1 MDFEEAK
8 KRSKEKADKAA
19 VAAKEPEKIMPRV
32 ILYDAET
39 GQPQNAQHV
48 RGATDQK
55 ANIATVPWQEW
66 LRGRVAKHLCDKTTH
81 MAAIQLVLHSLHVRG
96 RIEEALINVS
106 VDLNKNRRVVTASE
120 DLPTGT
126 LALPPCVPHTS
137 RVYDKSTHPHRVPI
151 AVTEKSAVAEAKPG
165 TRKSSKWGLRTAA
178 DHILRASRIQDARGD
193 QGETRRRSRV

>member
-1 MDFEEAK
+1 
-8 KRSKEKADKAA
+8 
-19 VAAKEPEKIMPRV
+19 MPRV

-39 GQPQNAQHV
+39 GLPHNAQDV

-55 ANIATVPWQEW
+55 AHIATVTWHEW
-66 LRGRVAKHLCDKTTH
+66 LRGSVAKHLCDKTTH

-96 RIEEALINVS
+96 RVEEALINAS

-126 LALPPCVPHTS
+126 LALPPFVPHTS

-165 TRKSSKWGLRTAA
+165 TRKSSKGMLEPQQTIYYVHPEYRMPEETKEKLEDAVA
-178 DHILRASRIQDARGD
+178 SDVRAWQWKGD
-193 QGETRRRSRV
+193 ESLHPLLGC